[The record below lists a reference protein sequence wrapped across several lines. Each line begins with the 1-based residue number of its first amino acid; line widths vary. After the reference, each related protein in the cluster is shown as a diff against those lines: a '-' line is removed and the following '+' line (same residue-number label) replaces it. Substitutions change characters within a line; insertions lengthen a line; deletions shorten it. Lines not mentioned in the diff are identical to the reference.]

1 MRDERRSPWPN
12 FGSRH
17 SCPSV
22 AVYAVIPDGG
32 NRHNGMSAICAKRP
46 SADWVLT
53 LGRRGFLQER
63 EKAKIACDNQKGAL
77 CFLLSS
83 GWDAIS
89 LTRRGLPY
97 LTWPPR

>member
-53 LGRRGFLQER
+53 LALLWQIYSSDLRRVRLQCGHR
-63 EKAKIACDNQKGAL
+63 
-77 CFLLSS
+77 
-83 GWDAIS
+83 
-89 LTRRGLPY
+89 
-97 LTWPPR
+97 